1 LGATKNKNMHQLY
14 DRAFLFMVEPVE
26 SYNNSM
32 VGIPDTTVRIYADTS
47 VFGGVFDEEFYV

>member
-1 LGATKNKNMHQLY
+1 MHQLY